1 MPGYKQ
7 WADGDILTPSD
18 VDGYLMGQTLMR
30 FASAAARTSAL
41 PSPTAGMQSY
51 LIDTG
56 LEYIY
61 SGGQWTPKFQF
72 TKKAL
77 AETVTTNTTLQDD
90 DDLVVALV
98 PGTYRVELFMH
109 AIATSLSGDVKVA
122 WAFSGTL
129 ATQGRSCFGPS
140 INTTDVSGTATAATT
155 VGVVRSSAQTLT
167 TAVSYG
173 SDTSNTSAIHEDL
186 FLEVT
191 VAGTLKLQW
200 AQVAASG
207 NVQSTIGTR
216 WYITRLA

>member
-7 WADGDILTPSD
+7 WADGDILTPAD

-30 FASAAARTSAL
+30 FASAAARTSDL

-61 SGGQWTPKFQF
+61 AGGQWMPKFQF
-72 TKKAL
+72 TKKAA
-77 AETVTTNTTLQDD
+77 AETVTTNTSAQDD
-90 DDLVVALV
+90 DDLVTTLV

-109 AIATSLSGDVKVA
+109 VAATALSGDVKTQ

-129 ATQGRSCFGPS
+129 GTQGRSCFGPS
-140 INTTDVSGTATAATT
+140 INSTDTTGTATAATT
-155 VGVVRSSAQTLT
+155 VGVNRS
-167 TAVSYG
+167 TAHTVTASVSYG
-173 SDTSNTSAIHEDL
+173 CDTTNTTAIHEDL

-191 VAGTLKLQW
+191 ATGVLKLQW

-207 NVQSTIGTR
+207 NIQSTVGTR